1 MALPIKWG
9 GSDAFTHLL
18 IVGATRSGKTAT
30 ILKPLIY
37 QMMLA
42 KKRGMPLGISCVEP
56 KGDVAQ
62 MVADMA
68 KEMDLPYTHIDPTQP
83 DITGKF
89 NPMEGDINS
98 VAETTVIVL
107 KGLFG
112 KQDPFFAMMQE
123 SAAMNVTMLLKELH
137 GDNMDIIDVLDTLR
151 DLNVLKQK
159 VNELK
164 RRGGSQDLIRFFEAE
179 LLGDMADKYRQFAI
193 GLRAQLEGLVRNNN
207 LRSIMSGKS
216 SINIDEHFETGGILA
231 VNTALGMLR
240 SSGDAFGQFV
250 IMHLQNATFR
260 RPGTEDTRIPH
271 FLIVDEYSRYINPD
285 VEIFL
290 SLAAE
295 YRVSGMFAIQ
305 SLSQLE
311 VESGK
316 YSARAI
322 KNSILTNC
330 RNKIVFGGVGMN
342 DAIEFAEMFGKDKIL
357 MRQATYKNRILLPN
371 LFPESFRDTESEE
384 YRFDPT
390 DILDGLQRFH
400 YVHQMVQDGRLQEP
414 GIGKGVFVPRE
425 WKEIREWEQPLIR
438 KTNFIEKLLGMKP
451 NNDVVKTLDDLTDE
465 ELREIEEETN
475 QETFRLLSSEKEVQ
489 TELAVHNS
497 EKEKHG
503 TLHNYKNN
511 QPDKEYVENEYVEVE
526 DGIAEPKEEPMWE
539 QQEKEEAV
547 VLLNDQPEHDV
558 TTKQVM
564 PKTETRASDFND
576 DGFW

>member
-1 MALPIKWG
+1 MAIPIKWG

-18 IVGATRSGKTAT
+18 VVGATRSGKTAT

-89 NPMEGDINS
+89 NPMEGDIND

-151 DLNVLKQK
+151 DLDILKQK

-164 RRGGSQDLIRFFEAE
+164 RRGGNQDLIRFFEAE

-216 SINIDEHFETGGILA
+216 SINIDDHFETGGILA

-271 FLIVDEYSRYINPD
+271 FLIVDEFSRYINPD

-390 DILDGLQRFH
+390 DILDGLQRFN
-400 YVHQMVQDGRLQEP
+400 YIHQMVQDGRLQEP
-414 GIGKGVFVPRE
+414 GIGKGVFVPRD
-425 WKEIREWEQPLIR
+425 WKEVREWEQPLIKR
-438 KTNFIEKLLGMKP
+438 TNIIEKILGMKP

-465 ELREIEEETN
+465 ELRQIEEETS
-475 QETFRLLSSEKEVQ
+475 QESFAMLKSENEVK
-489 TELAVHNS
+489 TELAVNNA
-497 EKEKHG
+497 EKEKYG
-503 TLHNYKNN
+503 TLHGYKDDEDY
-511 QPDKEYVENEYVEVE
+511 QEEIKPEKEAVKVPLQENLVIEEVE
-526 DGIAEPKEEPMWE
+526 DEI
-539 QQEKEEAV
+539 EEAV
-547 VLLNDQPEHDV
+547 VVLNEQPSYEK

-564 PKTETRASDFND
+564 PKTKERPSDFND